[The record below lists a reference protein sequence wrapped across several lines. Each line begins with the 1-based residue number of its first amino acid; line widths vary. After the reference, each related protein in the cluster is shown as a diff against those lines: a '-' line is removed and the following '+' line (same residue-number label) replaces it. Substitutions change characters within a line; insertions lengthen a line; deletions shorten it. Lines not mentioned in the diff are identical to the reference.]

1 MSPVSQIFC
10 KRSANL
16 GAKQAQSQPA
26 EGPRVAAVDFGS
38 QDFRDSGAMS
48 IARALVEKHGKIA
61 AVLFPASVL
70 GGFAYS
76 ASTGRSPIDDTKER
90 MQGKAAFA
98 APSLD
103 KTAASY
109 CLVKGF
115 GRGGP
120 SGCFSAVSP
129 EPDDPYKHKVPPGF
143 TKAHNEQSYRLQQ

>member
-1 MSPVSQIFC
+1 M
-10 KRSANL
+10 
-16 GAKQAQSQPA
+16 
-26 EGPRVAAVDFGS
+26 AAVDFGS
-38 QDFRDSGAMS
+38 QDFRDSSAMS

-120 SGCFSAVSP
+120 TGCFSAVSP

-143 TKAHNEQSYRLQQ
+143 TNAHIEQSYRLQQ

>member
-16 GAKQAQSQPA
+16 GAKQAQSQPT
-26 EGPRVAAVDFGS
+26 EGPRVAAVDFES
-38 QDFRDSGAMS
+38 RDFRDSGAMS

-76 ASTGRSPIDDTKER
+76 ASTGRSPIEDTKER
-90 MQGKAAFA
+90 MQGKAALA

-103 KTAASY
+103 KTAAS
-109 CLVKGF
+109 
-115 GRGGP
+115 
-120 SGCFSAVSP
+120 
-129 EPDDPYKHKVPPGF
+129 
-143 TKAHNEQSYRLQQ
+143 